1 MGKHVFKGF
10 VKSEDEIWNPNSVIM
25 GHNLRPTS
33 QKVGPD
39 RKVLSITAIGTRGDA
54 KGKLFVAKPDSRG
67 RYVLN
72 KKRSLASPSPTNY
85 AVNKVY
91 VDTLDEVVGHL
102 ETGDY
107 LVNLVGADG
116 QRALRALDK
125 VTITRAG
132 D

>member
-1 MGKHVFKGF
+1 MGKHVLKGF
-10 VKSEDEIWNPNSVIM
+10 VKSEEEIWSPNSVIM

-39 RKVLSITAIGTRGDA
+39 RKVLSITAVGTRGDA

-72 KKRSLASPSPTNY
+72 KKRSSTTPSPTNH

-91 VDTLDEVVGHL
+91 VDTLDEVV
-102 ETGDY
+102 DY
-107 LVNLVGADG
+107 LSL
-116 QRALRALDK
+116 
-125 VTITRAG
+125 IHI
-132 D
+132 